1 MARLDIDGA
10 AYELPKM
17 TLKVK
22 EAFRD
27 ATDRRKS
34 EREQATALLKLMKD
48 LLPDDFVAKRLG
60 GKTVDSIDVV
70 ELAVL
75 TEQVWDA
82 YQAPIEEARNAR
94 AAAKLDEMQPTID
107 EVRGLMDAVEKAN
120 AQQGGTFKAM
130 R

>member
-10 AYELPKM
+10 AHELPKM

-48 LLPDDFVAKRLG
+48 LLPDDYVAKRLG

-82 YQAPIEEARNAR
+82 YQSPIEEARNAR

-120 AQQGGTFKAM
+120 AHQSGTFKAM